1 MFFSLCPKPATLRS
15 TVAVVVWTLRNPGI
29 YNFAKKNYE
38 LIFFGLSF
46 FCFQTEQILVHVH
59 P

>member
-29 YNFAKKNYE
+29 YTMNFAQKNNMNLYF
-38 LIFFGLSF
+38 LDYLFTVLK
-46 FCFQTEQILVHVH
+46 QNKY
-59 P
+59 